1 VLKAIAEALSSALK
15 VPASVL
21 IVAPESANQLEE
33 CVGSFPL
40 NTKERAVA
48 NWVYL
53 NRKAAGAGTETLTQA
68 LGLYLPLVVSD
79 RVEAVLAIDYS
90 KVTLLR
96 HELDGLVDTI
106 GQLASVSLERENF
119 REHTVELQVLQVGF
133 EPKLTCFDFRDALA
147 SIPLP
152 YFS

>member
-1 VLKAIAEALSSALK
+1 
-15 VPASVL
+15 
-21 IVAPESANQLEE
+21 
-33 CVGSFPL
+33 VGSFPL